1 MAQLLYVREEMEKE
15 VEIINE
21 LGLHARPAAE
31 FVRTA
36 QGFQSE
42 VFLVV
47 DDRRFPADS
56 IMEVLTAGL
65 ARGTRLVIEATGPD
79 ESEAVARLATLLEQ
93 LPQKEAEW
101 R

>member
-1 MAQLLYVREEMEKE
+1 MEKE

-21 LGLHARPAAE
+21 MGLHARPAAE
-31 FVRTA
+31 FVRAA

-65 ARGTRLVIEATGPD
+65 GRGTRMIIEATGSD
-79 ESEAVARLATLLEQ
+79 ENEAVAHLAALLGE
-93 LPQKEAEW
+93 LPEKEAGW
-101 R
+101 RA